1 MNKLKIIF
9 ADVVFVSRLTAVN
22 KKKIR
27 ILFSA
32 SLANVTVFFDILV
45 ILSFA
50 SLIQDSKTEPAF
62 YVSYVLNN
70 LYLLP
75 LIVFLR
81 FSFIFIERINIQ
93 SL

>member
-1 MNKLKIIF
+1 MNKVKTIF
-9 ADVVFVSRLTAVN
+9 NDVVFVSRLTAVN

-32 SLANVTVFFDILV
+32 FLANLTVLFDILV

-50 SLIQDSKTEPAF
+50 SLIDNSNTEPSV
-62 YVSYVLNN
+62 YVSYILNN
-70 LYLLP
+70 LFLLP

-81 FSFIFIERINIQ
+81 FVFIFIE
-93 SL
+93 LK